1 MPYAVLLTADAAR
14 DLENIYQYIAV
25 HDALFFRLL
34 DPRHV
39 GTVLR
44 CRDCS
49 PNSPKRKAAR
59 PGTAPYSLGA
69 SERFETVPYRLLYK
83 LPEEVDIV
91 GTVPRTVRKAARSGT
106 APYSHDASE
115 RLGTVP

>member
-1 MPYAVLLTADAAR
+1 MPCAVLLTADAAR

-39 GTVLR
+39 GTVPC

-49 PNSPKRKAAR
+49 PNSPK
-59 PGTAPYSLGA
+59 SGA
-69 SERFETVPYRLLYK
+69 FGDRALQPRCF
-83 LPEEVDIV
+83 
-91 GTVPRTVRKAARSGT
+91 GTVTNRSLQALQTCGGIGYCRDCS
-106 APYSHDASE
+106 P
-115 RLGTVP
+115 L

>member
-39 GTVLR
+39 GTVPR
-44 CRDCS
+44 CRDCRVTFRLS
-49 PNSPKRKAAR
+49 PNSPE
-59 PGTAPYSLGA
+59 SGA
-69 SERFETVPYRLLYK
+69 FRDRALQPRRF
-83 LPEEVDIV
+83 
-91 GTVPRTVRKAARSGT
+91 GTVGNRSLLLFL
-106 APYSHDASE
+106 P
-115 RLGTVP
+115 